1 MLLPRTMWCKGS
13 NQDHTRK
20 MNNESWKA
28 AFRRRARESQQDT
41 NFGGI
46 GVKSNIR
53 EWKLSVLF
61 CASAA
66 ILLASLTY
74 AATNPTRHLAAGDKA
89 KVAGPILSRDGELVR
104 VRDKKSGEVVVV
116 NITENTRLE
125 RKKNS
130 VVYILLTDIAITA
143 VVRGLTREVEVIWY
157 SYWTRE
163 VM

>member
-1 MLLPRTMWCKGS
+1 MLVPRTMWCKGS

-74 AATNPTRHLAAGDKA
+74 AATNPTRHLAAGE
-89 KVAGPILSRDGELVR
+89 KVKVTGSSQTAGPGRRRSGNGGRRRD
-104 VRDKKSGEVVVV
+104 RDSEA
-116 NITENTRLE
+116 E
-125 RKKNS
+125 R
-130 VVYILLTDIAITA
+130 
-143 VVRGLTREVEVIWY
+143 RGHR
-157 SYWTRE
+157 RRQARG
-163 VM
+163 